1 MVYGPAASPGRHQYS
16 APVHGQYRACGH
28 TPFTHSPAPRPS
40 RTTPP
45 AANIITIS
53 ANPPPPPPPPS
64 LPSPPPSP
72 PHPPWPPY
80 SWCCA
85 VPSRYVPCTGIRGR
99 VRRGQRA
106 TAAAEPLASPQL
118 LSTELAGGSRSEMGN
133 MMRKCAD
140 ATVRSEFPAP
150 MDNGAGG
157 GRLVNA
163 AKGPRPGTGPGRPR
177 AMPRARAGGE
187 ILAGGGRS
195 PVRACVEA
203 YIARAS

>member
-1 MVYGPAASPGRHQYS
+1 MVYGPAASPGRHQYR

-28 TPFTHSPAPRPS
+28 TPFTHSPAPRPT

-45 AANIITIS
+45 RSESTTTTAPAIT
-53 ANPPPPPPPPS
+53 AVTATVTTPRP
-64 LPSPPPSP
+64 
-72 PHPPWPPY
+72 PPY
-80 SWCCA
+80 SDHGA
-85 VPSRYVPCTGIRGR
+85 AQYHHGMYHVRGIQGR

-118 LSTELAGGSRSEMGN
+118 LSTELAGNSRSEMGN

-140 ATVRSEFPAP
+140 ATVRSEFPTP
-150 MDNGAGG
+150 MDSGAGG

-187 ILAGGGRS
+187 ILAAGGR
-195 PVRACVEA
+195 PCVRA
-203 YIARAS
+203 